1 MRDDVSI
8 TVNYAPY
15 IDEPLGV
22 LLTQSRHRTAQ
33 LIPELADGMS
43 YDLTTPYDNYEGLDV
58 NQAVFGAGYLIE
70 NFPSLYDMFGKFM
83 AGFDVEVPWG
93 RLFGRIV
100 SREEVDNAVA
110 EDIRQADDNMVKGE
124 MAEYQTGMRSINA
137 VVSSS
142 FIMGKAAMERRRIFA
157 LARLSLEKKAELLS
171 MVGTEFSSS
180 LNWAKKIVT
189 GYSELMQDYY
199 LGKTDLDGANYDSS
213 EKKSLWPFY
222 VFDFHKANIGA
233 MQSAKSFKYMPER
246 ERSRSDLSKWLLVAS
261 YTAQGAQIGG
271 QIGGPWGAV
280 IGALVGFSVGIAAVF
295 IFPDFF
301 ESIGMPS
308 GNL

>member
-1 MRDDVSI
+1 MADELTISVR
-8 TVNYAPY
+8 YAPY
-15 IDEPLGV
+15 VEEYHQS
-22 LLTQSRHRTAQ
+22 LLLQSKYWLED
-33 LIPELADGMS
+33 LIPKLSSDNPDATHDI
-43 YDLTTPYDNYEGLDV
+43 DTPYDNYEGLDV
-58 NQAVFGAGYLIE
+58 NQTVFGTGYLIE

-83 AGFDVEVPWG
+83 GGFDIEIPWG
-93 RLFGRIV
+93 RIFGRIV
-100 SREEVDNAVA
+100 TREEADRAVA
-110 EDIRQADDNMVKGE
+110 EEMKQADDQMIKGE

-142 FIMGKAAMERRRIFA
+142 FIMGKAVMERQRIFA

-199 LGKTDLDGANYDSS
+199 LGKMDLDGANYDSS

-222 VFDFHKANIGA
+222 IFDFYRANIGA
-233 MQSAKSFKYMPER
+233 MGKAKVSKYMPSR
-246 ERSRSDLSKWLLVAS
+246 ERSDVSKALMVAS

-271 QIGGPWGAV
+271 QIGGPYGAV
-280 IGALVGFSVGIAAVF
+280 IGGVIGLITGLAIVF
-295 IFPDFF
+295 LFD
-301 ESIGMPS
+301 
-308 GNL
+308 